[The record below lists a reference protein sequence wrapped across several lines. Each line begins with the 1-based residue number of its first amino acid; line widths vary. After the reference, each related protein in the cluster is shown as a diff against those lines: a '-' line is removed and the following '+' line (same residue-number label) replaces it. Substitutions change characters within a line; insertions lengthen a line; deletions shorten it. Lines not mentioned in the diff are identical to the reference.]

1 VVGLL
6 GKKNANFKGPGKAI
20 DDPIEVEDDDKDA
33 ETQPA
38 TKTSGDA
45 TKATGDA
52 KDGSC
57 PGLLKKI
64 DTIKYV

>member
-6 GKKNANFKGPGKAI
+6 GKKNANIKGHGKAK

-38 TKTSGDA
+38 TKTAGDA
-45 TKATGDA
+45 SKAAGDA
-52 KDGSC
+52 KVSSC
-57 PGLLKKI
+57 LGLLKKF